1 MWPSVHKNW
10 SRESMKL
17 LTPVFSPMRLM
28 QRWEARGSGV
38 CGKAGERSGAQG
50 TPPLVL
56 NPLHR
61 YSHFILIS
69 TGESINAG
77 PKYHKSHSRNP
88 TLGRIMNRQIP
99 SVMGNRAIG
108 NHLLDHGLRA
118 ASYVWGSPFRSK
130 VPKWR
135 PHKSFSVTW
144 QLMLLILALRKSQED
159 YQRFGIILL
168 YTESSGQPA
177 LRIETLSATKQITL

>member
-77 PKYHKSHSRNP
+77 PKYHRSHSRIP
-88 TLGRIMNRQIP
+88 TLGRIMGESANP
-99 SVMGNRAIG
+99 KCNGEPCHWK
-108 NHLLDHGLRA
+108 HLLDHGLRA

-135 PHKSFSVTW
+135 SHKSS
-144 QLMLLILALRKSQED
+144 L
-159 YQRFGIILL
+159 
-168 YTESSGQPA
+168 
-177 LRIETLSATKQITL
+177 